1 MSIGTTLHETLWG
14 TFVKQ
19 RSCAIGLFVVGLVA
33 SAAHAAATAA
43 QACQAERAKAVGAY
57 ALCQRQAQAKL
68 QTAQNYD
75 LLAGLSQCRVKY
87 TGTWAKLHKKG
98 TLAASSCTAARFVDN
113 GDATVT
119 DNLTAL
125 QWEKK
130 PNLDGTPNFIDP
142 HDADNLYM
150 WCVDG
155 NSCDDANAADGT
167 AFTDFVQSLNSGG
180 CRGRR
185 EGACECLDPVLV
197 ISVLPRHGRDD
208 DSV

>member
-1 MSIGTTLHETLWG
+1 MKQYEA
-14 TFVKQ
+14 TFV
-19 RSCAIGLFVVGLVA
+19 CDALFVAGLVA
-33 SAAHAAATAA
+33 SAAHAAATAE

-57 ALCQRQAQAKL
+57 ALCQQQTQAKL
-68 QTAQNYD
+68 QTAPDYD
-75 LLAGLSQCRVKY
+75 LLAGVSQCRVKC
-87 TGTWAKLHKKG
+87 TRTWAKLQKKG
-98 TLAASSCTAARFVDN
+98 TLAGSSCTAARFVDD

-119 DNLTAL
+119 DNLTGL

-130 PNLDGTPNFIDP
+130 TNLDGSRIFVDP
-142 HDADNLYM
+142 HDADNLYT

-155 NSCDDANAADGT
+155 NSDLFCDNAKAPDGT
-167 AFTDFVQSLNSGG
+167 TFTDFVRSLNRGG

-197 ISVLPRHGRDD
+197 ISVLPKHGRDV